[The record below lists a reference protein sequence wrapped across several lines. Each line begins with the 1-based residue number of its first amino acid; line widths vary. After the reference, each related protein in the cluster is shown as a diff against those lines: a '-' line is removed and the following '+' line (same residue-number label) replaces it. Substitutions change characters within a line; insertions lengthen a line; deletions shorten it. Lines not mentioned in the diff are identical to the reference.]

1 MELEVNHVNCL
12 LNNKDS
18 SEGQNRIH
26 SFYNVLFTMSR
37 IQSNY
42 IRHMKKH
49 TKKKRQSVVTDP
61 EMTQMLE
68 LEDKG
73 F

>member
-1 MELEVNHVNCL
+1 
-12 LNNKDS
+12 
-18 SEGQNRIH
+18 
-26 SFYNVLFTMSR
+26 MSR

-49 TKKKRQSVVTDP
+49 TKKKRQLVVTDP

-68 LEDKG
+68 LEDKD